1 MKVSMSR
8 DQLLKP
14 LQQVSGVV
22 EKRQTLQ
29 VLSNVLI
36 VVADGE
42 IAMTGTDL
50 EVELL
55 SRQDL
60 ENESRD
66 GKITVPCR
74 KLLDICRALPATA
87 QVDLSVDGNRLLLK
101 SGKSRF
107 TLTTLP
113 ANDFPNLDE
122 SLNAAY
128 TVTLTQR
135 VLKQLIDKTSFAM
148 AQQDVRYYLN
158 GMLFEVTADRLRVV
172 ATDGHRLAMCDA
184 DISSQVTEKAQ
195 VIVPRKGVQ
204 ELSRLLADED
214 TEVTLTL
221 GSNHLRVTVGNV
233 TFTSKLIDGR
243 FPDYERVLPK
253 NGDRTLVAGREELKS
268 ALQRAAILCN
278 EKFRGVRLQI
288 NDQQLKILATN
299 PDQEEAEEELQVEF
313 SGSPLEIG
321 FNVGYMLDVLNA
333 LNGAYTQAILGDTN
347 SSALIRDN
355 DPEQANAVYVVMPM
369 RL

>member
-29 VLSNVLI
+29 VLSNVLL
-36 VVADGE
+36 VVDGGE
-42 IAMTGTDL
+42 LSMTGTDL

-55 SRQDL
+55 ARHSL

-74 KLLDICRALPATA
+74 KLLDICRALPASA
-87 QVDLSVDGNRLLLK
+87 QVALSVDGNRLLLK

-184 DISSQVTEKAQ
+184 EITSQVTEKAQ

-204 ELSRLLADED
+204 ELSRLLADDD

-221 GSNHLRVTVGNV
+221 GSNHLRVTVDNV
-233 TFTSKLIDGR
+233 T
-243 FPDYERVLPK
+243 
-253 NGDRTLVAGREELKS
+253 
-268 ALQRAAILCN
+268 
-278 EKFRGVRLQI
+278 
-288 NDQQLKILATN
+288 
-299 PDQEEAEEELQVEF
+299 
-313 SGSPLEIG
+313 
-321 FNVGYMLDVLNA
+321 
-333 LNGAYTQAILGDTN
+333 
-347 SSALIRDN
+347 
-355 DPEQANAVYVVMPM
+355 
-369 RL
+369 